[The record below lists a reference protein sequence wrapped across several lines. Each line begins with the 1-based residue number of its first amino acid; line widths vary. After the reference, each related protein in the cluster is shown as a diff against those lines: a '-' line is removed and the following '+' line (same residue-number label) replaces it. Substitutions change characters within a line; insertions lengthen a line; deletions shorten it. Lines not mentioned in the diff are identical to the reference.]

1 MPLALFTLASLCPA
15 LLLGAGAFLGGG
27 WFWAALAY
35 ITALAF
41 ALDQLA
47 ALAPEADGAG
57 DGAELPAGDGLL
69 VALALTQFA
78 LIPLGVGALATMNF
92 GLDWLAGFV
101 AFGLWFGQIGNAA
114 AHELIHRSRRGLFAL
129 GQMMFT
135 SVLFGHHV
143 SAHRLVHHPH
153 VGSPS
158 DPNSPR
164 RGQGAY
170 LFVLRAWIGSF
181 RAGLAAERALSA
193 RARRFRLN
201 PYVLHV
207 GGALALVALA
217 WAWLGWTGAAI
228 LVGLS
233 LHAQS
238 QILLGDYVQHY
249 GLRRRRR
256 EDGRF
261 EPVTAGHSWNSGHW
275 FTSAMTLNAP
285 RHSDHHAHPAR
296 PFPQLRL
303 PQGAPM
309 LPAPLPAMALVA
321 LVPPLWRRVMDPRVA
336 AVAGGDVARS

>member
-1 MPLALFTLASLCPA
+1 MPLALFALASLCPA
-15 LLLGAGAFLGGG
+15 LLLAAGVFLNGG

-41 ALDQLA
+41 LLDQLA
-47 ALAPEADGAG
+47 MLAPKTDGAK
-57 DGAELPAGDGLL
+57 DSTEFPAGDGLL
-69 VALALTQFA
+69 VALAFTQFA
-78 LIPLGVGALATMNF
+78 LLPLAVWALTTQAF
-92 GLDWLAGFV
+92 GRDWLAGFV

-114 AHELIHRSRRGLFAL
+114 AHELIHRTRRGLFAL
-129 GQMMFT
+129 GQAMFT

-153 VGSPS
+153 VASPG

-170 LFVLRAWIGSF
+170 LFLLRAWIGSF
-181 RAGLAAERALSA
+181 RAGLDAERALGA

-217 WAWLGWTGAAI
+217 WAWLGGTGAAI
-228 LVGLS
+228 LIALA

-249 GLRRRRR
+249 GLRRRQL
-256 EDGRF
+256 DNGRL
-261 EPVTAGHSWNSGHW
+261 EPVTMAHSWNSGHW

-309 LPAPLPAMALVA
+309 LPAPLPAMAVVA
-321 LVPPLWRRVMDPRVA
+321 LVPPLWRRVMDPRLA
-336 AVAGGDVARS
+336 AMQAGDVARS